1 MPKKFKNI
9 VRGNNRLEIR
19 AAAEKEPASIYLTG
33 AVGKSWFDDS
43 GISAKEVNEALA
55 SIPKGS
61 PIHAHINSEGGSVQE
76 GLGIYNAF
84 KKRSADI
91 TAFVD
96 GYALSIASVFPL
108 AASKVVSPK
117 SAIWMMHKAWSWA
130 QGNADDMTKQAEMLA
145 EHDEMLAEIYAA
157 ETGRPI
163 QEMRDAMADET
174 WIRGSAAVDF
184 GLADESDGE
193 GEPQASYRQL
203 PENYL
208 SRCKNIGSEILNLFT
223 GTPPATP
230 GADKEP
236 ENNPADEGG
245 ATKPHNDT
253 TMNKKTIVALL
264 KKHGVDAS
272 ESWTDEQFETALN
285 KLGEKPAAALEGK
298 TDNALE
304 ATVKAMAQQLAS
316 ERKERISAKVDA
328 CIDEARI
335 TKDERDDAISRALAD
350 ESYLK
355 ILAKRP
361 AIRAGGEPIGSVSV
375 GVENPMETI
384 KALKTSKERVQ
395 AMKQDWKALHDDAVI
410 RDTRRGALPMAANTY
425 SSTLITSM
433 LIDGAITNLQNR
445 WAALGAFSMD
455 FTADAFKPKATA
467 VLRQVTAGA
476 ATQTNATSFESG
488 DSTVAPVS
496 VTMAQY
502 TQSFQVSNADLQSG
516 LRIENL
522 VTINTA
528 NFANKITEVATV
540 PMTSAIFTT
549 PGVVSS
555 AAAFSFSD
563 LATLQALLKKSSIKN
578 LILDGTYIARIA
590 NTPGFFQTTG
600 VIGGDTGAWK
610 AFGWDLIAQL
620 TDWTGAG
627 ANVQGFACNPQAIA
641 GVTGLPVVPPTI
653 PGGIL
658 EQSSFIV
665 PGLEVPVALYKWFNP
680 STRTFWT
687 SFDIMAGFA
696 AVDTTAGFLVTSA

>member
-84 KKRSADI
+84 KKRSSDI
-91 TAFVD
+91 TAYVD

-184 GLADESDGE
+184 GLADESDDE

-208 SRCKNIGSEILNLFT
+208 NRCKNIGSEILNLFT
-223 GTPPATP
+223 GQVPAADGEGEPNQHIPPTNTT
-230 GADKEP
+230 
-236 ENNPADEGG
+236 ENIMH
-245 ATKPHNDT
+245 KS
-253 TMNKKTIVALL
+253 KIVALL
-264 KKHGVDAS
+264 KQHGIEAS
-272 ESWTDEQFETALN
+272 ESWTDEQLEAEMKKVFTPKASAPATS
-285 KLGEKPAAALEGK
+285 PAAQS
-298 TDNALE
+298 DNQLE

-335 TKDERDDAISRALAD
+335 TKDEREDAISRALAD
-350 ESYLK
+350 ESYLE

-361 AIRAGGEPIGSVSV
+361 AIPAGGEPIGSVSV